1 MMQYGHWI
9 VISSDLVP
17 QLLRMFFNFPNFETM
32 MYKAHPFN
40 FQELEHTFSQAKNT
54 FKDNLRKRDKTSCI
68 KMFLCR
74 PLDTE
79 TTYSIYFQFAHS
91 SCSSVGVLEKQIHP
105 SECEDKH
112 WLLRRWLKSRT
123 MAVRP
128 WLLQERSLC
137 HESPFFSFE
146 DTEHWLRHQCPS
158 TKSHI

>member
-1 MMQYGHWI
+1 MQYGHWI

-79 TTYSIYFQFAHS
+79 TTHSIYFQFAHS

-112 WLLRRWLKSRT
+112 WLLRKMIKVKDNGCKALTAAGKEFMSWISLLFLWGHRT
-123 MAVRP
+123 LATTPM
-128 WLLQERSLC
+128 
-137 HESPFFSFE
+137 SF
-146 DTEHWLRHQCPS
+146 H
-158 TKSHI
+158 